1 MKKIII
7 TLDGFSSCGKSTL
20 AKQLARELN
29 YVFIDSGAMYRA
41 ITLYF
46 LRNRVD
52 WNQDDAVQR
61 ALQDISLDFDYN
73 DATGTSDM
81 LL

>member
-7 TLDGFSSCGKSTL
+7 TLDGYSSCGKSTL
-20 AKQLARELN
+20 AKQMAAHLN

-46 LRNRVD
+46 IRHRVD
-52 WNQDDAVQR
+52 VTN
-61 ALQDISLDFDYN
+61 SKCSN
-73 DATGTSDM
+73 
-81 LL
+81 